1 MMTTKIFRPIPWT
14 LVCLLTAILLAGCQ
28 KKNDAISQAEKTDKI
43 NGVAVPGVEETKQ
56 IAQEGFVYGLPLV
69 MYYTS
74 AYELFVDPSSSQYKA
89 PIGKLTNEARV
100 FTYKDTAVITPN
112 SDTPYSLLWLD
123 LRAEPIVLCVPTVEK
138 GRYYSIQLTDLYSF
152 NYGYVGS
159 RATGNGAGY
168 YMIAGPD
175 WKGDTPK
182 EINKVFHPETQFSLA
197 IYRTQLFNAAGMVNV
212 EKIQA
217 GYKVQPLSAPA
228 PTPTASSPRH

>member
-1 MMTTKIFRPIPWT
+1 MYQFN
-14 LVCLLTAILLAGCQ
+14 V
-28 KKNDAISQAEKTDKI
+28 DKS
-43 NGVAVPGVEETKQ
+43 N
-56 IAQEGFVYGLPLV
+56 
-69 MYYTS
+69 
-74 AYELFVDPSSSQYKA
+74 SQYKG
-89 PIGKLTNEARV
+89 PFNTIVNESRV
-100 FTYKDTAVITPN
+100 FAPKDTSIVKPN
-112 SDTPYSLLWLD
+112 SDTPYSMVQMD